1 MKLLSRARSWFRAMT
16 HRSRLDGEM
25 QSELEFHIES
35 YAADL
40 MRGGLSLDEALRR
53 ARLELGSVA
62 ARKEECRE
70 SLGLRLWDD
79 LLADISYGLRMLKK
93 SPGFTTIAVASL
105 ALGIGANTIIFS
117 LAKQTLL
124 DELAVPHPEQLRLLK
139 IETVRKKS
147 PVTSM
152 WGDFNPGPNGGTV
165 TSSFSYPVYEILR
178 KQNQG
183 LQDLFAFKFLGGY
196 SRLTAT
202 IDGHA
207 QALTGEFVSG
217 NYYQA
222 LGVGAQ
228 LGRPI
233 QSSDDAHPGE
243 GAVAVISDGLWSRT
257 FGRSPSVI
265 GKVISLNLAPVTIVG
280 VNPPDFTGA
289 ASVQNSPDIFVP
301 FSMQPVLLPR
311 GKQSLLAN
319 KSLWWVQVMGR
330 TKPRISDAA
339 ATASLSVALD
349 QAVRATLVVKAD
361 SLLPTL
367 SLTPGSRGL
376 NHTASDR
383 TQIYVL
389 FSLVGLVLMLACANI
404 ANLLL
409 ARSAARQREVSVR
422 MALGASRGRVL
433 RQVFTESLLLSV
445 IGGAAGLVLGY
456 LGRNI
461 IPRLTSTPWD
471 EQIMQVR
478 FDWKIFA
485 FTAGIS
491 ILTGL
496 IFGFAPALQSTRI
509 SVSSALKDSAT
520 TTTKRRKG
528 LAGKGIVVF
537 QICLSMLL
545 VVGAGLFA
553 RTLFNLSRVD
563 IGFRPENV
571 LLFNMQPPH
580 TRYPHP
586 KDLALYRR
594 IEEGLAS
601 LPTVDSVTLSAE
613 PLLSHDMS
621 NNNFAPNDQGKD
633 AKPETTDVNYVGQD
647 FFSTLGIPIVA
658 GRGFNERDTESSP
671 KVAVINRALARKFFP
686 TSDPIGK
693 TFNAEHIQIVGIA
706 ADAKYDDLRDDDPP
720 TFYAPYRQA
729 PEGEMDGGPTFEL
742 RLKTTPDAA
751 LPAIRKTVAAI
762 DKDIPLLDVRTQ
774 TQQID
779 DILSQERL
787 FATLTGAFGVIA
799 LVLACIGIYGVM
811 AYNVA
816 RRTNE
821 IGIRMAL
828 GAQTGQ
834 VLRMVL
840 REASWLAVVGIG
852 IGLGC
857 ALWLTRFLSSM
868 LYGLKPSDPSTMIFA
883 ALLLLAAAL
892 AAGWSPAWRASRVQP
907 MEALRHE

>member
-1 MKLLSRARSWFRAMT
+1 MKSLSRIRSWFKAMT

-40 MRGGLSLDEALRR
+40 IRSGISRGEAMRR
-53 ARLELGSVA
+53 ARLELGSVT

-70 SLGLRLWDD
+70 SLGLRLLDD
-79 LLADISYGLRMLKK
+79 LLADVSYGLRMLKK
-93 SPGFTTIAVASL
+93 SPGFTSVAVVSL
-105 ALGIGANTIIFS
+105 ALGIGANTIIFT
-117 LAKQTLL
+117 LAQQALL
-124 DELAVPHPEQLRLLK
+124 DQLAVPHPEQLRLLT
-139 IETVRKKS
+139 IETGRKDS
-147 PVTSM
+147 PISSM
-152 WGDFNPGPNGGTV
+152 WGDFNPGPHGGTV

-183 LQDLFAFKFLGGY
+183 LQDLFAFKYLGGY
-196 SRLTAT
+196 SRMTAT
-202 IDGHA
+202 VDGHA
-207 QALTGEFVSG
+207 QAVSGEFVSG
-217 NYYQA
+217 NYYQD
-222 LGVGAQ
+222 LGVGTQ

-233 QSSDDAHPGE
+233 QPSDDAHPGE
-243 GAVAVISDGLWSRT
+243 GAVAVISDALWSRS
-257 FGRSPSVI
+257 FGRSPSVV
-265 GKVISLNLAPVTIVG
+265 GKVISLNLAQVTIVG

-289 ASVQNSPDIFVP
+289 ASVQSSPDIFVP
-301 FSMQPVLLPR
+301 FSMQPVVLPR
-311 GKQSLLAN
+311 GKQSLLVS
-319 KSLWWVQVMGR
+319 KELWWVQVMGR
-330 TKPRISDAA
+330 AKPGISDAA

-349 QAVRATLVVKAD
+349 QAVHATLTLKAD
-361 SLLPTL
+361 SSLPTL
-367 SLTPGSRGL
+367 TVALGSRGM
-376 NHTASDR
+376 NHSAADR
-383 TQIYVL
+383 NQIYIL
-389 FSLVGLVLMLACANI
+389 FALVGLVLVLACANI

-433 RQVFTESLLLSV
+433 RQVFTESLLLSML
-445 IGGAAGLVLGY
+445 GGTAGLVLGY
-456 LGRNI
+456 LARNV
-461 IPRLTSTPWD
+461 IPRLTSAPWD
-471 EQIMQVR
+471 EQIVEVR

-509 SVSSALKDSAT
+509 SVSSALKDSAAS
-520 TTTKRRKG
+520 TTKRRKG
-528 LAGKGIVVF
+528 FAGKGIVVF

-571 LLFNMQPPH
+571 LLFRMQPPH

-601 LPTVDSVTLSAE
+601 LPIVESVALSAE

-621 NNNFAPNDQGKD
+621 NSYFIPDGQPKD
-633 AKPETTDVNYVGQD
+633 AKRESADVNYVGQD

-658 GRGFNERDTESSP
+658 GRGFNESDTESGP
-671 KVAVINRALARKFFP
+671 KVAVINRALAKKFFP
-686 TSDPIGK
+686 KTDPIGK
-693 TFNAEHIQIVGIA
+693 TFDSGHIQVIGIA
-706 ADAKYDDLRDDDPP
+706 ADAKYDDLRDEDPP

-742 RLKTTPDAA
+742 RLKTTPDGA
-751 LPAIRKTVAAI
+751 LPAIRGAVTAI

-774 TQQID
+774 MQQID

-787 FATLTGAFGVIA
+787 FATLTGAFGVVA

-821 IGIRMAL
+821 IGIRLAL
-828 GAQTGQ
+828 GARSSQ
-834 VLRMVL
+834 VLGMVL
-840 REASWLAVVGIG
+840 REASWLAVVGIA
-852 IGLGC
+852 IGLGS
-857 ALWLTRFLSSM
+857 ALWLTRFLATL
-868 LYGLKPSDPSTMIFA
+868 LYGLKPNDPLTLIGA
-883 ALLLLAAAL
+883 ALLLLGTAV
-892 AAGWSPAWRASRVQP
+892 AAGWTPAWRASRVQP